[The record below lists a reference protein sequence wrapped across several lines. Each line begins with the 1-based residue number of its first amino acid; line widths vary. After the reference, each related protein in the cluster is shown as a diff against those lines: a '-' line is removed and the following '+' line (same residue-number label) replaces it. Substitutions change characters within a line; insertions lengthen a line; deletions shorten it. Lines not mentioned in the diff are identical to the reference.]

1 MTLYLWLDAVLFA
14 LSLLLGFAA
23 SASLARGTR
32 SFDNGI
38 KGNKQQLLRLFPVLW
53 VAGIAGAVLFGYAV
67 IERLVALSWL
77 KWLLVAGLGV
87 LIVSLTLLWP
97 RILGKRNGGRL
108 LTAILWPLAL
118 LMWPL
123 WLIIRALAW
132 PFEKLF
138 GVQLDLTDPF
148 LLLPGSTSGDSEE
161 DAAAQ
166 QTQEMVGNLAD
177 FSETTVKEVMIP
189 RIDVFSLD
197 IDTPLNEIVGEVT
210 QRGHS
215 RVPVYQDTVDNI
227 LGLLYTKELLTLNNL
242 QSNAPLGQDFL
253 HAPVFVPETKLIGT
267 LLREFQTTKNHIALV
282 VDEYGGTAGIITME
296 DILEEIVGEITDE
309 FDEEPE
315 LIQEVGRGVFFVD
328 ARCDIGELNEELE
341 CNLPD
346 EDYESLGGYI
356 IAELEQIP
364 TPGQKLEYEDWQLEV
379 VEASPRR
386 VKVVRMARIDA
397 EKKTEKASESS
408 EIEQNR

>member
-1 MTLYLWLDAVLFA
+1 MTLYLWLDAALFA
-14 LSLLLGFAA
+14 FLLLVAFAA
-23 SASLARGTR
+23 SSSLARGTR

-38 KGNKQQLLRLFPVLW
+38 KGNKARLLRLFPVLW
-53 VAGIAGAVLFGYAV
+53 IASIAGATLFGYAV
-67 IERLVALSWL
+67 IERLVDLSWL
-77 KWLLVAGLGV
+77 KWLLVAGMCIL
-87 LIVSLTLLWP
+87 LVSLTLLWS
-97 RILGKRNGGRL
+97 RILGKRNGGKL
-108 LTAILWPLAL
+108 LTAIAWPPAL
-118 LMWPL
+118 LISPL
-123 WLIIRALAW
+123 WMLVRVLAW

-138 GVQLDLTDPF
+138 KIKLEPTDPF
-148 LLLPGSTSGDSEE
+148 LLLPGSTSGDDEE
-161 DAAAQ
+161 DAAVQ

-197 IDTPLNEIVGEVT
+197 IDTPLNEVVGEVT

-227 LGLLYTKELLTLNNL
+227 LGLLYTKDLLTLDNL
-242 QSNAPLGQDFL
+242 QSKAPLMTDFL
-253 HAPVFVPETKLIGT
+253 HDPVFVPETKLIGT
-267 LLREFQTTKNHIALV
+267 LLREFQTSKNHIALV

-315 LIQEVGRGVFFVD
+315 LIQEVGHGVFFVD
-328 ARCDIGELNEELE
+328 ARCDIGELNERLE
-341 CNLPD
+341 CDLPD

-364 TPGQKLEYEDWQLEV
+364 TPGQKLEHEDWQLEV

-386 VKVVRMARIDA
+386 VKIVRMAKIDA
-397 EKKTEKASESS
+397 EKKTEKALESS
-408 EIEQNR
+408 EKD